1 MATALNSPGSQLLC
15 IWTWEVTGAGNQ
27 GKRAGKQPWIR
38 RPHQKPRQDVSL
50 LACWLAKI
58 NFLALAPS
66 QRGWL
71 CKLFGGNLSLLLGY
85 NAAG

>member
-1 MATALNSPGSQLLC
+1 MDMGGDWS
-15 IWTWEVTGAGNQ
+15 
-27 GKRAGKQPWIR
+27 GKPRKESWHGKQPWIR

>member
-1 MATALNSPGSQLLC
+1 M
-15 IWTWEVTGAGNQ
+15 TGAGNQ

-71 CKLFGGNLSLLLGY
+71 CKLFGGNLSLLYLAIMQQVRLSPVGNFGDTLY
-85 NAAG
+85 T